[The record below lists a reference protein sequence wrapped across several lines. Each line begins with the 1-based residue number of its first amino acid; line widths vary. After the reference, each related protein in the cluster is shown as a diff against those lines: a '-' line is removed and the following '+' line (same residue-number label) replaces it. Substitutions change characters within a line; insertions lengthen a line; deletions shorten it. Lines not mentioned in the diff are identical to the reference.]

1 MTPTIIYDPDLN
13 KASVFE
19 ADYQVADYNF
29 ILFEFNPKLQY

>member
-1 MTPTIIYDPDLN
+1 MTPTPYNEPDLN
-13 KASVFE
+13 IASVFE